1 MQCVFDI
8 SARNAG
14 VFLSGV
20 LFAAERLG
28 LEILS
33 IEIGMQP
40 SRVNTHLDV
49 VVQGANP
56 EALLVEIKRLDGYV
70 DVSFRPIAETMKQE
84 LTLQPNDRKCA
95 SQCLRQPK

>member
-1 MQCVFDI
+1 MLFSGRIVSARHRTTLKVDHNPMQCVFDI

-70 DVSFRPIAETMKQE
+70 DVSFRPIAETM
-84 LTLQPNDRKCA
+84 
-95 SQCLRQPK
+95 